1 MIPLVDYHVHLD
13 LFRDFEVT
21 ARKCAEHGVEVFTMT
36 TTPLAWERNCQ
47 IAKEVG
53 GIRVGLG
60 LHPQL
65 VAERGGEIEL
75 FEKYVRQSAY
85 IGEIG
90 LDCGPKHYRSIEA
103 QKQVF
108 ERILKAC
115 ASTHPKV
122 LSIHSIRAANQ
133 VMDMLEQHFP
143 ADCGSVVLHWFSGSM
158 SEARRAIGRK
168 FLFSVN
174 AQMLESP
181 NGRNLIEGIPLG
193 QMLTETDGPF
203 TQTSTGSPSKPWD
216 VIRAVEGI
224 AKLKRV
230 SADTVAENIWRNVQ
244 RIESMI
250 APVSR

>member
-1 MIPLVDYHVHLD
+1 MSPLVDYHVHLD
-13 LFRDFEVT
+13 LFHDYVVT
-21 ARKCAEHGVEVFTMT
+21 ARKCAEHKVEVFTMT

-65 VAERGGEIEL
+65 VAERGCEIEL

-90 LDCGPKHYRSIEA
+90 LDCGPKHYRSFEA

-108 ERILKAC
+108 ERILKVC
-115 ASTHPKV
+115 ASTSPKV
-122 LSIHSIRAANQ
+122 LSIHSVRAASQ
-133 VMDMLEQHFP
+133 VMDMLEKHFP
-143 ADCGSVVLHWFSGSM
+143 AECGSVVLHWFSGNI
-158 SEARRAIGRK
+158 SEARRAIARK

-174 AQMLESP
+174 VEMLGSP
-181 NGRNLIEGIPLG
+181 NGRKIVEVLPLG
-193 QMLTETDGPF
+193 QLLTETDGPF
-203 TQTSTGSPSKPWD
+203 TQTPTGTPSKPWD
-216 VIRAVEGI
+216 VSRAIEGI

-230 SADTVAENIWRNVQ
+230 SADTVRENIWLNVQ
-244 RIESMI
+244 RIESML
-250 APVSR
+250 APIG